1 MLRNRLVSIENQ
13 PLIVFEGPETISDH
27 LYNKHKFYESDIF
40 ERWINYFPSSGLMLD
55 IGANIG
61 NHTVMFKN
69 VFPNLKI
76 WAFEPIL
83 DNFLLLK
90 TNTERFKDVNIFNVG
105 VGSKTGMVNFDVS
118 ELSYN
123 SGTSKVTSSPGYKNL
138 VVALDDIDFS
148 NEQIKFIKIDVEG
161 HEYSCFEGMMN
172 LLVKHKPVIWAEDYN
187 EIYKRTTNNSINLLQ
202 RIGYEIIHFEHEAN
216 FLLTY
221 KQ

>member
-1 MLRNRLVSIENQ
+1 MRQNRLVSIENQ
-13 PLIVFEGPETISDH
+13 PMLIFKGPETISDH
-27 LYNKHKFYESDIF
+27 LYYKNKFYESDIF

-61 NHTVMFKN
+61 NHVVMFKN
-69 VFPNLKI
+69 RFPDLKI

-90 TNTERFKDVNIFNVG
+90 TNTEHFKDVSVFNVG
-105 VGSKTGMVNFDVS
+105 VGSKTGMVNFDTS

-123 SGTSKVTSSPGYKNL
+123 SGTSKITSSPGYKNL
-138 VVALDDIDFS
+138 VIALDDVDFF
-148 NEQIKFIKIDVEG
+148 NEPINFIKIDVEG

-172 LLVKHKPVIWAEDYN
+172 LLIKHKPIIWAEDYN
-187 EIYKRTTNNSINLLQ
+187 EVCKITTNNSINLLQ
-202 RIGYEIIHFEHEAN
+202 RIGYEVIYFEHDAN